1 MKKLLEEVVSST
13 FTFILICVM
22 FAVLF
27 ICSVGEIIYGFFDG
41 DDKDE
46 H

>member
-1 MKKLLEEVVSST
+1 MKRLLEDIVSST

-27 ICSVGEIIYGFFDG
+27 ICGVGEIIYSFFDG

>member
-1 MKKLLEEVVSST
+1 MRRLLEDIVSST
-13 FTFILICVM
+13 FTFALICAM
-22 FAVLF
+22 FIVLF
-27 ICSVGEIIYGFFDG
+27 ICGVGEIIYSFFDG

>member
-1 MKKLLEEVVSST
+1 MKKLLEEAVSST

-22 FAVLF
+22 FTVLL
-27 ICSVGEIIYGFFDG
+27 ICGVGEIIYGFFDG
-41 DDKDE
+41 DGKDE